1 VFSIL
6 AAYCVGQ
13 SIACMR
19 LPAFLNRASLLAL
32 LCSLYNNEYASSFDF
47 KNTSST
53 GFGLDMYWNDTISL
67 ANGGIAQNRRITGVL
82 SAGVTSWYRFITGK
96 VYSKPTILHSQV
108 HHFIIASLHQCLV
121 IAS

>member
-1 VFSIL
+1 
-6 AAYCVGQ
+6 
-13 SIACMR
+13 MR

-67 ANGGIAQNRRITGVL
+67 ANGGIAQNRR
-82 SAGVTSWYRFITGK
+82 
-96 VYSKPTILHSQV
+96 TISSLPHCINAWSLH
-108 HHFIIASLHQCLV
+108 HNRCIIIIASQHSLQVPHR
-121 IAS
+121 IP